1 MDEYLNHFDQIPG
14 GVGGVVQKNT
24 DTGSY
29 FLSCGI
35 SR

>member
-14 GVGGVVQKNT
+14 GGGVVQKNT